1 MKGDRYERLI
11 YFRPRWRTGRLPCRN
26 DRRQGA
32 VMDIGNDNTN
42 NEMSTELA
50 LWAWKF
56 LLDYH
61 GYEAE
66 LEIVNEE
73 EGGKEND

>member
-1 MKGDRYERLI
+1 MS
-11 YFRPRWRTGRLPCRN
+11 
-26 DRRQGA
+26 
-32 VMDIGNDNTN
+32 
-42 NEMSTELA
+42 NEMSIELV
-50 LWAWKF
+50 LKAWKF

-73 EGGKEND
+73 EGEKEND

>member
-1 MKGDRYERLI
+1 MS
-11 YFRPRWRTGRLPCRN
+11 
-26 DRRQGA
+26 
-32 VMDIGNDNTN
+32 
-42 NEMSTELA
+42 NEMSIELV
-50 LWAWKF
+50 LKAWQF

-73 EGGKEND
+73 EGGKENE